1 MHVYKDTD
9 LIYKREYGPILEKEV
24 FETLISGIFYKL
36 VDKIYYRDYN
46 QVRISFSIENDFRI
60 LFLFIHNKNDDFIL
74 IKKELTRF
82 KEEFLKTFK
91 DNLNQLNDPSNL
103 KKFDVI
109 VDSIQNKLPPT
120 ISLVGYDGVGK
131 TTIIDL
137 IRTIEIPIQPAP
149 QITGNIA
156 TLKIGKLYFLLRD
169 FTGQQEIGFLW
180 NNFIRGSDFIL
191 LITNS
196 TLENVERSKF
206 FIKKIEEEIPNA
218 LVIALGNKQDIEDAL
233 EPSKIDE
240 ILGVKTYATIAK
252 NEMNRDKLIQI
263 ITNTLMVQDLVSPIL
278 EAEYE
283 RNNLIEELDN
293 AFLQINFRKADVLY
307 KKIVKICL
315 DLGENPLNMEFYK
328 KYQEIQERSKKT
340 ELIQE
345 FSKSPITTMDGQK
358 IPQSISSL
366 ENLLQT
372 LLTNY
377 LNSLDGI
384 LAVIISDREG
394 FVITSKSKKDA
405 GDESVLGAIAVMTDT
420 YIERIKMEFG
430 NETSFFNI
438 TIVQDKKF
446 AYCSMGLK
454 SILFTITNLSTN
466 DTELRVYSEH
476 IAGKVEL
483 LLDRKENVSLEIPEI
498 IRILSK
504 TKSGK
509 IPSGDYLFKLIITGD
524 FAVGKTS
531 LITRFAQN
539 LFKEDYH
546 STIGVDI
553 SQKEVKLNE
562 NSKVK
567 FIIWDIGAQIPKMA
581 PYRKRFYEGAKCAF
595 IVIDRTRTETFESVD
610 KWYNEVKKFIEK
622 EIDIILVGN
631 KSDLIDDIVVSE
643 EDIRAIANR
652 YGFNYIVTSAKT
664 GENVDDSFKYIAY
677 KFIASIS

>member
-1 MHVYKDTD
+1 M
-9 LIYKREYGPILEKEV
+9 
-24 FETLISGIFYKL
+24 LISGIFSKD
-36 VDKIYYRDYN
+36 VEQIYYVDYDAYR
-46 QVRISFSIENDFRI
+46 VSFIIEKDFKI
-60 LFLFIHNKNDDFIL
+60 LFLFFHNKNDDFIL
-74 IKKELTRF
+74 IKKELTRC
-82 KEEFLKTFK
+82 KEEFLKMFK
-91 DNLNQLNDPSNL
+91 DNLDQLNDPSTL
-103 KKFDVI
+103 KKFEI
-109 VDSIQNKLPPT
+109 LLDSIQNKLPPT
-120 ISLVGYDGVGK
+120 ISLVGNDEVGK
-131 TTIIDL
+131 TTIFDL
-137 IRTIEIPIQPAP
+137 LRTKEIPIQADP

-156 TLKIGKLYFLLRD
+156 TLKIGKLHFLLRD

-206 FIKKIEEEIPNA
+206 YLKKIEEEIPNA

-233 EPSKIDE
+233 EPSKIEE
-240 ILGVKTYATIAK
+240 ILGVKTYAMIGK

-263 ITNTLMVQDLVSPIL
+263 ITNTLLIQDLVSPFM
-278 EAEYE
+278 EAAYE
-283 RNNLIEELDN
+283 RDTLIKEFDN
-293 AFLQINFRKADVLY
+293 ALLQVDFKKADVLY
-307 KKIVKICL
+307 KKIVRICL

-340 ELIQE
+340 EPIQE
-345 FSKSPITTMDGQK
+345 FSKSSITTLDRQK

-366 ENLLQT
+366 ENLLKT

-384 LAVIISDREG
+384 LTVIISDREG
-394 FVITSKSKKDA
+394 FVITSESKKDA
-405 GDESVLGAIAVMTDT
+405 GDESVLSAIAVMTDT

-430 NETSFFNI
+430 DETSFFNI
-438 TIVQDKKF
+438 TAVQNKKF
-446 AYCSMGLK
+446 AYCSMGRK
-454 SILFTITNLSTN
+454 SILLTISDLSTN

-509 IPSGDYLFKLIITGD
+509 ILSGDYSFKLIITGD

-531 LITRFAQN
+531 LIAKFAQN
-539 LFKEDYH
+539 IFKEDYQ

-553 SQKEVKLNE
+553 SKKEVYLSE
-562 NSKVK
+562 DTKVK
-567 FIIWDIGAQIPKMA
+567 FIIWDIGGQIPKMA
-581 PYRKRFYEGAKCAF
+581 PYRKKFYGGANCAF
-595 IVIDRTRTETFESVD
+595 IVIDRTRTETIESVD
-610 KWYNEVKKFIEK
+610 KWYNEIKKFIEK
-622 EIDIILVGN
+622 EINIILVGN

-643 EDIRAIANR
+643 EDIRTVANR

-664 GENVDDSFKYIAY
+664 GESVNDSFIYIAY
-677 KFIASIS
+677 KFIASIL